1 VIHPLTGMPLI
12 QRQRKLKAVL
22 LAVLLGPGAA
32 LLALDQPRSQAS
44 DLVRQTVRNELDA
57 SVGPAKFVFRDEK
70 ETARGS
76 QTKLVVETDESM
88 VGMLIGEN
96 GRPLTVE
103 RRRAEDARL
112 ENYVNNPTELN
123 KKREKEREDA
133 EHTRR
138 IVAALPDA
146 FLWEN
151 DGTVPGSSALGRA
164 GDVLVRLKFRPRPD
178 YSPPTRVEQVLTG
191 MAGYILIDTAACR
204 LAKIDGKLVRDVGFG
219 WGILGHLDPGGRFM
233 VEQADVGSGHWEAT
247 RMELAF
253 TGKIMLFKS
262 LNIRSTEVFSD
273 FRPAPSELN
282 FAQGLALLKKQ
293 QSELAQNGQQAETSS
308 KEMSQNRR

>member
-1 VIHPLTGMPLI
+1 MLI
-12 QRQRKLKAVL
+12 PRQRKLKAIL
-22 LAVLLGPGAA
+22 IAVLLGASAA
-32 LLALDQPRSQAS
+32 LLAHEQPLSQAS
-44 DLVRQTVRNELDA
+44 DLVRQTVSNELGA
-57 SVGPAKFVFRDEK
+57 SGARARFVFRGEK
-70 ETARGS
+70 ETGRGS
-76 QTKLVVETDESM
+76 QTKLMVETDESM

-96 GRPLTVE
+96 GQPLTLE

-112 ENYVNNPTELN
+112 ENYLNNPTELN
-123 KKREKEREDA
+123 KKREKEKEDT

-151 DGTVPGSSALGRA
+151 DGTVPGTAALGRL

-191 MAGYILIDTAACR
+191 MAGYILIDTAECR
-204 LAKIDGKLVRDVGFG
+204 IAKIDGRLVKDVGFG

-233 VEQADVGSGHWEAT
+233 VEQADVGAGHWEAT

-293 QSELAQNGQQAETSS
+293 QSELAQNGQQAGTSS
-308 KEMSQNRR
+308 KEMSENRR

>member
-1 VIHPLTGMPLI
+1 MPLI
-12 QRQRKLKAVL
+12 PRQRTLKAILIAVL
-22 LAVLLGPGAA
+22 LSPSAILLG
-32 LLALDQPRSQAS
+32 LDQPLSQPS

-57 SVGPAKFVFRDEK
+57 SGGRAKFVFRVEK
-70 ETARGS
+70 ETGRGS
-76 QTKLVVETDESM
+76 QTKLMVETDESM
-88 VGMLIGEN
+88 VGLLIGEN
-96 GRPLTVE
+96 GRPLTLE

-112 ENYVNNPTELN
+112 ENYLNNPTELN
-123 KKREKEREDA
+123 KKREKEKEDA
-133 EHTRR
+133 DHTRR

-151 DGTVPGSSALGRA
+151 DGTVPGTAALGRL

-191 MAGYILIDTAACR
+191 MAGYILIDTAQCR
-204 LAKIDGKLVRDVGFG
+204 IAKIDGKLVKDVGFG

-233 VEQADVGSGHWEAT
+233 VEQADVGAGHWEAT

-293 QSELAQNGQQAETSS
+293 QSELAQNGQQAGISS

>member
-1 VIHPLTGMPLI
+1 M
-12 QRQRKLKAVL
+12 LKAIL
-22 LAVLLGPGAA
+22 IAVLLGPSAILFG
-32 LLALDQPRSQAS
+32 LDQPLSQPS

-57 SVGPAKFVFRDEK
+57 SDGRAKFVFRVEK
-70 ETARGS
+70 ETGRGS
-76 QTKLVVETDESM
+76 QTKLMVETDESI
-88 VGMLIGEN
+88 VGLLIGEN
-96 GRPLTVE
+96 GRPLTLE

-112 ENYVNNPTELN
+112 ENYINNPTELN
-123 KKREKEREDA
+123 KKREKEKEDA

-151 DGTVPGSSALGRA
+151 DGTVPGTAALGRL
-164 GDVLVRLKFRPRPD
+164 GDVLVRVKFRPRPD
-178 YSPPTRVEQVLTG
+178 YNPPTRVEQVLTG
-191 MAGYILIDTAACR
+191 MAGYILIDTAECR
-204 LAKIDGKLVRDVGFG
+204 IAKIDGKLVKDVGFG

-233 VEQADVGSGHWEAT
+233 VEQADVGAGHWEAT

-293 QSELAQNGQQAETSS
+293 QSEPAQNGQQAGISS